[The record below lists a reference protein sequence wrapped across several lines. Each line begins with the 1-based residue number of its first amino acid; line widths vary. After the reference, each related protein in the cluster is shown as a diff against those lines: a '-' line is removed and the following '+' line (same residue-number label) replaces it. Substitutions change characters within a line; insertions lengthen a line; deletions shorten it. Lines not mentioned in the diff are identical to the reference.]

1 LTLIFTRAEA
11 VYLGVSSND
20 YATTTVHTKEI
31 SQDSSYLRNTVV
43 DMIDKDSDSQIE
55 YHELP

>member
-1 LTLIFTRAEA
+1 M
-11 VYLGVSSND
+11 
-20 YATTTVHTKEI
+20 TTQQQLCTQKSI